1 MKILGVDPGTIK
13 TGWGLVDY
21 QDGKFGRSLCGV
33 VSVPEQWRRSQ
44 RLFSIFTQLGQ
55 FMDEHEPDVVAVETP
70 FVGRNPQ
77 AALAIGQA
85 LGCVMILAEMRS
97 TRLAYYSPAEIK
109 RAASGHGGAGKAQV
123 AEFVKAILGLD
134 SLVGVSVPLDATDAL
149 AVAICHANR
158 RDEAA
163 ILSRVDRP

>member
-1 MKILGVDPGTIK
+1 MKILGIDPGTIK
-13 TGWGLVDY
+13 MGWGLIY
-21 QDGKFGRSLCGV
+21 YHDGKFIEPTLCGV
-33 VSVPEQWRRSQ
+33 VSAPQEWRRSL
-44 RLFSIFTQLGQ
+44 RLHTIFRDLGLLVV
-55 FMDEHEPDVVAVETP
+55 DHDPDVIAVETP

-77 AALAIGQA
+77 TAIAIGQA
-85 LGCVMILAEMRS
+85 LAVVLLVAEAQHI
-97 TRLAYYSPAEIK
+97 RLAYYSPSEVK
-109 RAASGHGGAGKAQV
+109 SAAAGYGGARKDQV

-134 SLVGVSVPLDATDAL
+134 SLVGTLDATDAL